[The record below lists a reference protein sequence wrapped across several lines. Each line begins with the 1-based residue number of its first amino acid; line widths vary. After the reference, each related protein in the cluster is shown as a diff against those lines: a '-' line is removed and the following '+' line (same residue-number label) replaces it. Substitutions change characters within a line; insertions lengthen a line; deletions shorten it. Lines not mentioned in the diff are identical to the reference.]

1 MTGRQ
6 MVFCRH
12 CGKEVHVSAP
22 ACPQCGAILAAG
34 QPSAPGAPG
43 LWMPITALVL
53 TIVGLLA
60 CFDPSEWDTDTGAG
74 VGLVGLLGGLFG
86 VISIKT
92 QPQGQKMAIAAVVMA
107 AIVLLV
113 LFGTFAQ

>member
-12 CGKEVHVSAP
+12 CGREVHVSAP
-22 ACPQCGAILAAG
+22 ACPQCGAIQSTVQTA
-34 QPSAPGAPG
+34 APGAPG
-43 LWMPITALVL
+43 LWMPITALICSIL
-53 TIVGLLA
+53 GLLA
-60 CFDPSEWDTDTGAG
+60 CMDPSAWDTDTGVG
-74 VGLVGLLGGLFG
+74 VGLMGLLGGVFG

-107 AIVLLV
+107 AIILLV
-113 LFGTFAQ
+113 LFGTFAP